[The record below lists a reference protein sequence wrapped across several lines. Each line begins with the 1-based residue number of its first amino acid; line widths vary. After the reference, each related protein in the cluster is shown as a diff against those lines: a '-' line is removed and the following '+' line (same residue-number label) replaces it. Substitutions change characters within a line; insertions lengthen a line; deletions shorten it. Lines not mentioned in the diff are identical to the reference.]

1 MTIKEVMEKTGY
13 SRSQLQRRLELL
25 RPVLNGAVR
34 KGPKNALQLGEE
46 AVQLLLRLRDLEGQ
60 GFRPID
66 AVARVMS
73 EISEKQDKAPKSI
86 ECNAEKQNNANPW
99 PGLTLWILVISC
111 AVGAA
116 ALVAMAIALWVR

>member
-34 KGPKNALQLGEE
+34 KGPKNALQLSEE

-60 GFRPID
+60 GFRPVD
-66 AVARVMS
+66 AVARLMA
-73 EISEKQDKAPKSI
+73 ETGEKQEKAPENT
-86 ECNAEKQNNANPW
+86 ECKAEKQANTGLW
-99 PGLTLWILVISC
+99 PGLALQIVAMSC

-116 ALVAMAIALWVR
+116 ALVAIAIALWR